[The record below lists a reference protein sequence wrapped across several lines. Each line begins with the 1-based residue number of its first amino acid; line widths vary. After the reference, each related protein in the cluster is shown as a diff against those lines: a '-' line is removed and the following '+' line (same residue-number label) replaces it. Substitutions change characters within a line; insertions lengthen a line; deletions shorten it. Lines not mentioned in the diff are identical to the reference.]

1 LTDINASAPKEKV
14 PEPLSILAS
23 GINMTRIAN
32 GQALLDL
39 GSSGDI
45 DRLLKAVG
53 IWLEVAAANAKK
65 GICLPGYCEVPDARQ
80 DAVL

>member
-1 LTDINASAPKEKV
+1 
-14 PEPLSILAS
+14 
-23 GINMTRIAN
+23 MTRIAN